1 MAVRNRPKRSAP
13 VAGAQ
18 VAGAPVAA
26 LAGIPVGPALAT
38 ALASLT
44 LKALTGFE
52 IVLVLQARNR
62 QSNHERGMLLAT
74 AAEMTRRTDPGF
86 GTIDDDPDGDGDEL
100 RDRLQAGGRDG
111 WDEIGSNEI
120 RAALIL
126 TRRSANAMAALA
138 QDLVGRLPTVL
149 QAMIDGVLDQPRAR
163 IFSDYTSLLSPEH
176 ARAVVDALLPVAA
189 TLTTAQLIEAIAKAA
204 IEIDPDWARRRYER
218 ALQGRRVEGVIG
230 PDGTATLAGYQLPA
244 DQVAAACDR
253 LDAIARHL
261 KRAGHPDPINHIR
274 ADIFLGKLT
283 GAYAAMTDEQLL
295 AHLLAQMPTQPEH
308 TPNTAPDPSTQT
320 EADPTTVDPTTVDP
334 TTADSHRP
342 PNTSTPNTNGHD
354 GADDHDGSDGHDG
367 HDGGD
372 GGDGQGRGATDPDGT
387 GPCGSG
393 AVVETGDGADTG
405 NDATA
410 STVDSGNDGAASPVP
425 PPRRPSDDRPS
436 DDRPSD

>member
-1 MAVRNRPKRSAP
+1 M
-13 VAGAQ
+13 
-18 VAGAPVAA
+18 
-26 LAGIPVGPALAT
+26 
-38 ALASLT
+38 
-44 LKALTGFE
+44 TG
-52 IVLVLQARNR
+52 
-62 QSNHERGMLLAT
+62 S
-74 AAEMTRRTDPGF
+74 
-86 GTIDDDPDGDGDEL
+86 L
-100 RDRLQAGGRDG
+100 RDRLRAGGRDG

-163 IFSDYTSLLSPEH
+163 IFSDYTSQLSPEH
-176 ARAVVDALLPVAA
+176 ARAVVDALLPIAA

-295 AHLLAQMPTQPEH
+295 AHLLAQMPPQPEH
-308 TPNTAPDPSTQT
+308 TPNTAPDPNTET
-320 EADPTTVDPTTVDP
+320 EADPTTANPSTETEADPTRQP
-334 TTADSHRP
+334 HHR
-342 PNTSTPNTNGHD
+342 N
-354 GADDHDGSDGHDG
+354 
-367 HDGGD
+367 
-372 GGDGQGRGATDPDGT
+372 RG
-387 GPCGSG
+387 
-393 AVVETGDGADTG
+393 
-405 NDATA
+405 
-410 STVDSGNDGAASPVP
+410 
-425 PPRRPSDDRPS
+425 
-436 DDRPSD
+436 

>member
-1 MAVRNRPKRSAP
+1 M
-13 VAGAQ
+13 
-18 VAGAPVAA
+18 AA

-62 QSNHERGMLLAT
+62 QSNHEHGMLLAT
-74 AAEMTRRTDPGF
+74 AAEMLAAPTRASARSTTIPTRRRRRRGEFRDRRGPAGVTGGTSSVQRDPRRV
-86 GTIDDDPDGDGDEL
+86 DPDPPLGQRHG
-100 RDRLQAGGRDG
+100 RAGP
-111 WDEIGSNEI
+111 
-120 RAALIL
+120 
-126 TRRSANAMAALA
+126 
-138 QDLVGRLPTVL
+138 DLVGRLPTVL

-189 TLTTAQLIEAIAKAA
+189 TLTTGQLIEAIAKAA
-204 IEIDPDWARRRYER
+204 TEIDPDWARRRYER

-295 AHLLAQMPTQPEH
+295 AHLLAHMPTQTEH
-308 TPNTAPDPSTQT
+308 TPNTTPGPNTQT
-320 EADPTTVDPTTVDP
+320 QADP
-334 TTADSHRP
+334 TTADPSTETEAPTPTPPRP
-342 PNTSTPNTNGHD
+342 RAPKPRLTPPPPT
-354 GADDHDGSDGHDG
+354 
-367 HDGGD
+367 
-372 GGDGQGRGATDPDGT
+372 
-387 GPCGSG
+387 
-393 AVVETGDGADTG
+393 
-405 NDATA
+405 ATA
-410 STVDSGNDGAASPVP
+410 RPTRAPTPAPPTPTATTAAKAMGAAQQTGRHRSVRQRHHGRD
-425 PPRRPSDDRPS
+425 RRWG
-436 DDRPSD
+436 